1 MRISRFLLL
10 GCLCTYPIVSLAQ
23 EGVYIGGFYESV
35 TTDDKKKDA
44 AAYDFIKDGNGPGI
58 ELGVLF
64 TPAWGARIEWAEQDY
79 DRGSTLAKGDNERRL
94 GLDLMYRFTEK
105 NHLYTFAGFKSV
117 TPGEGH
123 SAFNLGL
130 GASLPF
136 FSRWSLFAEGVAY
149 QGISKSFTDYGI
161 KGGIRYQ
168 FYNSEVDF
176 IYPHKPMQTV
186 IIPEPDYDT
195 DKDGIVDRLDLCPN
209 TPITHLVNEVGCSIV
224 EQFVIS
230 MKINILF
237 PNDSSY
243 IDPIYYPEIEKVADF
258 MVSNPETA
266 VEIGGHTSAPASEE
280 YNLKLS
286 TARAKAV
293 AEILVKEFKVDPERV
308 TDKGYGESRLLDLN
322 DNEQAHSTNRRIE
335 AIIYAI
341 DARVLTRE

>member
-293 AEILVKEFKVDPERV
+293 AEILIKEFKVDPERV